1 MNERETL
8 LFHSHDIRPTSH
20 HGVSSPEDCA
30 FRWAR
35 ADLHELLQG
44 SATRSSIFSHA
55 TSARSSSAT
64 TQVTRIGHQPC
75 RLWRGPPYYHP
86 FDPCSSPSPLQERR
100 KINIAT
106 MQPQKLH
113 RDEVAKVCCF
123 PTARQHETSTNPNRQ
138 HNTEED
144 LWTIIDHKVYDLTDF
159 IDAHPGGSVV
169 LAQIAG
175 TDSTEAF
182 YNLHRHEV
190 LQKYSSLCLGEL
202 EGEKSEVIDPQP
214 GDLSEVPY
222 AEPLWLK
229 PESASPYYNDSH
241 RRLQKAMRKF
251 VDVHVTPEAR
261 EKEDDGTLGKFS
273 LEGMPFCC
281 ERVLTGLQYVSHLM
295 QV

>member
-1 MNERETL
+1 
-8 LFHSHDIRPTSH
+8 
-20 HGVSSPEDCA
+20 
-30 FRWAR
+30 
-35 ADLHELLQG
+35 
-44 SATRSSIFSHA
+44 
-55 TSARSSSAT
+55 
-64 TQVTRIGHQPC
+64 
-75 RLWRGPPYYHP
+75 
-86 FDPCSSPSPLQERR
+86 
-100 KINIAT
+100 
-106 MQPQKLH
+106 
-113 RDEVAKVCCF
+113 
-123 PTARQHETSTNPNRQ
+123 
-138 HNTEED
+138 
-144 LWTIIDHKVYDLTDF
+144 
-159 IDAHPGGSVV
+159 V

-261 EKEDDGTLGKFS
+261 EKEDDGTLGEFF
-273 LEGMPFCC
+273 LGEGSCVF
-281 ERVLTGLQYVSHLM
+281 
-295 QV
+295 

>member
-1 MNERETL
+1 
-8 LFHSHDIRPTSH
+8 
-20 HGVSSPEDCA
+20 
-30 FRWAR
+30 
-35 ADLHELLQG
+35 
-44 SATRSSIFSHA
+44 
-55 TSARSSSAT
+55 
-64 TQVTRIGHQPC
+64 
-75 RLWRGPPYYHP
+75 
-86 FDPCSSPSPLQERR
+86 
-100 KINIAT
+100 
-106 MQPQKLH
+106 
-113 RDEVAKVCCF
+113 
-123 PTARQHETSTNPNRQ
+123 
-138 HNTEED
+138 
-144 LWTIIDHKVYDLTDF
+144 
-159 IDAHPGGSVV
+159 V

-261 EKEDDGTLGKFS
+261 EKEDDGTLGMFFPCVREFVF
-273 LEGMPFCC
+273 LFLLWNVLLTFCSMFHTLFLPC
-281 ERVLTGLQYVSHLM
+281 KVAADL
-295 QV
+295 

>member
-1 MNERETL
+1 
-8 LFHSHDIRPTSH
+8 
-20 HGVSSPEDCA
+20 
-30 FRWAR
+30 
-35 ADLHELLQG
+35 
-44 SATRSSIFSHA
+44 
-55 TSARSSSAT
+55 
-64 TQVTRIGHQPC
+64 
-75 RLWRGPPYYHP
+75 
-86 FDPCSSPSPLQERR
+86 
-100 KINIAT
+100 
-106 MQPQKLH
+106 
-113 RDEVAKVCCF
+113 
-123 PTARQHETSTNPNRQ
+123 
-138 HNTEED
+138 
-144 LWTIIDHKVYDLTDF
+144 
-159 IDAHPGGSVV
+159 V

-261 EKEDDGTLGKFS
+261 EKEDDGTLGESFFRAEIIIIFGVKV
-273 LEGMPFCC
+273 C
-281 ERVLTGLQYVSHLM
+281 
-295 QV
+295 

>member
-1 MNERETL
+1 M
-8 LFHSHDIRPTSH
+8 
-20 HGVSSPEDCA
+20 
-30 FRWAR
+30 
-35 ADLHELLQG
+35 
-44 SATRSSIFSHA
+44 
-55 TSARSSSAT
+55 
-64 TQVTRIGHQPC
+64 
-75 RLWRGPPYYHP
+75 
-86 FDPCSSPSPLQERR
+86 
-100 KINIAT
+100 
-106 MQPQKLH
+106 
-113 RDEVAKVCCF
+113 
-123 PTARQHETSTNPNRQ
+123 
-138 HNTEED
+138 
-144 LWTIIDHKVYDLTDF
+144 
-159 IDAHPGGSVV
+159 

-261 EKEDDGTLGKFS
+261 EKEDDGTLGMFLSENNMS
-273 LEGMPFCC
+273 LLWH
-281 ERVLTGLQYVSHLM
+281 VY
-295 QV
+295 